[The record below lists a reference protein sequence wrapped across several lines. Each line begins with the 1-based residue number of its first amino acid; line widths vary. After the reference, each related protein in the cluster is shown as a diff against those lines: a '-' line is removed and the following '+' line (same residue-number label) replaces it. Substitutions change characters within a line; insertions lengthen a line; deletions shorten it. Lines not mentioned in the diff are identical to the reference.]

1 MDINLYIKSH
11 VFNSSVAAE
20 KLARKDAKHLPFA
33 EKLITK
39 KINKITNSPTALNV
53 DKLDKYNNLL
63 NNLSFVY
70 RNPEN
75 YLRNDVASSAVKNQ
89 IIRTSNI
96 KEKFDNSLTELASVL
111 EKKRIVPDS
120 PEVRTMNDPAHIK
133 LIKEKT

>member
-53 DKLDKYNNLL
+53 DKLNKYNNLL

-89 IIRTSNI
+89 IIRISNI
-96 KEKFDNSLTELASVL
+96 IEKFDNSLTELASVL

-120 PEVRTMNDPAHIK
+120 PEVRTMNDPAYIK